1 MLPLN
6 MVIPA
11 TRRLAARVFL
21 GATELARRSTPEWTS
36 CKSGVNSFLW
46 HRCRR
51 WKERYLVMSS
61 CVPVRDSGGVCN
73 SFLKAMSSEGT

>member
-21 GATELARRSTPEWTS
+21 GATELARSRTPEWTS
-36 CKSGVNSFLW
+36 YKSGVSNVLSY
-46 HRCRR
+46 R
-51 WKERYLVMSS
+51 
-61 CVPVRDSGGVCN
+61 SGR
-73 SFLKAMSSEGT
+73 